1 MGVTKQKQMEEMESP
16 QSLKDR
22 NLDKN
27 GEFYLNCRE
36 CDKKLK
42 TIEKF
47 DDICMSC
54 KFND

>member
-42 TIEKF
+42 AIEKF

-54 KFND
+54 KLND